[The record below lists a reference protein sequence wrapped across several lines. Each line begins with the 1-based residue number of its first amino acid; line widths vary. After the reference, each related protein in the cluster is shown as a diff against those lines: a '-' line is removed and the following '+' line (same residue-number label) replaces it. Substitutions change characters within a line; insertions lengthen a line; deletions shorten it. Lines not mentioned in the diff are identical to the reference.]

1 MELGVGHFI
10 VKVLGY
16 YANFFEKKKKN
27 QFSSPI
33 IYLNSWIHF
42 SDN

>member
-16 YANFFEKKKKN
+16 YANFFEKKKEKSILFTYN
-27 QFSSPI
+27 
-33 IYLNSWIHF
+33 LLK
-42 SDN
+42 

>member
-16 YANFFEKKKKN
+16 YAICFENIPKSMHCSISN
-27 QFSSPI
+27 V
-33 IYLNSWIHF
+33 
-42 SDN
+42 